1 MVFVDISITKDE
13 LPMIPSVCPPG
24 FVVQFES
31 SLYLFILMQQYIKK
45 KAKQTRID
53 GWIKETWYKSNIYIY
68 CRLRSLNASPC

>member
-45 KAKQTRID
+45 N
-53 GWIKETWYKSNIYIY
+53 S
-68 CRLRSLNASPC
+68 